1 MPRNLI
7 TMKID
12 KILEKFNLSKLN
24 KKKKENLNSTICVKS
39 IEYKILKSCHKESL
53 RPNDSKS
60 KFYQTLK
67 EEIISTYT
75 NSFRR

>member
-1 MPRNLI
+1 ME
-7 TMKID
+7 ID

-24 KKKKENLNSTICVKS
+24 KKKKRKFKYNSTICVKS
-39 IEYKILKSCHKESL
+39 IEYKILKSSHKESP
-53 RPNDSKS
+53 RPNDYMSE
-60 KFYQTLK
+60 FYQTLK

>member
-39 IEYKILKSCHKESL
+39 IEYKILKSCHKESP

-67 EEIISTYT
+67 EEKISTYT

>member
-24 KKKKENLNSTICVKS
+24 KKKKENLNSTIC
-39 IEYKILKSCHKESL
+39 
-53 RPNDSKS
+53 
-60 KFYQTLK
+60 
-67 EEIISTYT
+67 
-75 NSFRR
+75 

>member
-1 MPRNLI
+1 MPRNVV

-12 KILEKFNLSKLN
+12 EILEKFNLSKLN
-24 KKKKENLNSTICVKS
+24 KKKENLNSTICVKS
-39 IEYKILKSCHKESL
+39 IEYKILKSFHKESP
-53 RPNDSKS
+53 RQNDSMS

>member
-24 KKKKENLNSTICVKS
+24 KKKENLNSTIWVKS
-39 IEYKILKSCHKESL
+39 IEYKILKSLHKESL
-53 RPNDSKS
+53 RPNDSMS